1 MAQNAKVGKRFT
13 KSGNKMYPTLVDKTV
28 SQTRQDIAKWKAAL
42 NNAKN
47 VDNPKRFDLYNLYD
61 VILDDTTLSS
71 QIQNRKLDT
80 LGATFNLKKKGGDID
95 TELTQSIQNTEWMN
109 NIIEAILDTRY
120 HGHSLIELDFKPDVD
135 GNDVLFSELIPRQNV
150 IPKQGLF
157 FPDYT
162 EDKFLKYREQPEY
175 GTWLLEFGQNTDIG
189 LLNKAVPHVLF
200 KKFGQSCWSELC
212 EIYGI
217 PPRVY
222 KTDTQDPQAVARGKQ
237 MMTDMGSA
245 AWFIIDSTEEFEW
258 AKGVTTNGDVYQN
271 LLNFCDMQNS
281 ILISGAVLGQDT
293 KNGSYGKEEAG
304 QKLLDKLVLA
314 DMALVEM
321 YMNSRVIPALVKI
334 GIVPQDYIF
343 EWEID
348 EDLDALW
355 KKTVDSSNMGF
366 EIDPDWLK
374 SKFKVEIIGKKKEPE
389 QQNKLNFNFGGDFF
403 D

>member
-80 LGATFNLKKKGGDID
+80 LGATFNLKNKGGDID
-95 TELTQSIQNTEWMN
+95 TELTASIQNTEWMN

-150 IPKQGLF
+150 IPKQGYF
-157 FPDYT
+157 YPDYT

-175 GTWLLEFGQNTDIG
+175 GTWLLEFGNNTDIG

-200 KKFGQSCWSELC
+200 KRFGQSCWSELC

-222 KTDTQDPQAVARGKQ
+222 KTDTQDPQAVARGKR
-237 MMTDMGSA
+237 MMQDMGSA

-304 QKLLDKLVLA
+304 QKLLNKLVLA

-334 GIVPQDYIF
+334 GIVPTDYIF

-348 EDLDALW
+348 EDLEALW

-366 EIDPDWLK
+366 EIDADWLK
-374 SKFKVEIIGKKKEPE
+374 RTFKVEIIGKKKEPE
-389 QQNKLNFNFGGDFF
+389 QQNKLNFNFGKDFF

>member
-28 SQTRQDIAKWKAAL
+28 SQTRQDIAKWKAAV

-61 VILDDTTLSS
+61 VILDDATLSS

-80 LGATFNLKKKGGDID
+80 LGATFNFKKKGSDID
-95 TELTQSIQNTEWMN
+95 TELTQSVQNTEWMN

-120 HGHSLIELDFKPDVD
+120 HGHSLIEFDFKQDID

-162 EDKFLKYREQPEY
+162 EDKFLKYREQAEY
-175 GTWLLEFGQNTDIG
+175 GTWLLEFGNPNDIG

-355 KKTVDSSNMGF
+355 KKTVESSNMGF

>member
-1 MAQNAKVGKRFT
+1 MGQNAKVGKRFT

-80 LGATFNLKKKGGDID
+80 LGATFNFKKKGGDID

-120 HGHSLIELDFKPDVD
+120 HGHSLIEFDFKQDID

-162 EDKFLKYREQPEY
+162 EDKFLKYREQAEY
-175 GTWLLEFGQNTDIG
+175 GTWLLEFGNPNDIG

-304 QKLLDKLVLA
+304 QKLLNKLVLA

-355 KKTVDSSNMGF
+355 KKTVESSNMGF

-374 SKFKVEIIGKKKEPE
+374 SKFKV
-389 QQNKLNFNFGGDFF
+389 
-403 D
+403 

>member
-28 SQTRQDIAKWKAAL
+28 SQTRQDIAKWKAAV

-61 VILDDTTLSS
+61 VILDDATLSS

-80 LGATFNLKKKGGDID
+80 LGATFNFKKKGSDID
-95 TELTQSIQNTEWMN
+95 TELTQSVQNTEWMN
-109 NIIEAILDTRY
+109 NIIESILYTSY
-120 HGHSLIELDFKPDVD
+120 YGHSLIEFDFKQDID

-162 EDKFLKYREQPEY
+162 EDKFLKYREQAEY
-175 GTWLLEFGQNTDIG
+175 GTWLLEFGNPNDIG

-355 KKTVDSSNMGF
+355 KKTVESSNMGF

>member
-28 SQTRQDIAKWKAAL
+28 SQTRQDIAKWKAAV

-61 VILDDTTLSS
+61 VILDDATLSS

-80 LGATFNLKKKGGDID
+80 LGATFNFKKKGGDID

-120 HGHSLIELDFKPDVD
+120 HGHSLIEFDFKQDID

-162 EDKFLKYREQPEY
+162 EDKFLKYREQAEY
-175 GTWLLEFGQNTDIG
+175 GTWLLEFGNPNDIG

-304 QKLLDKLVLA
+304 QKLLNKLVLA

-355 KKTVDSSNMGF
+355 KKTVESSNMGF

>member
-28 SQTRQDIAKWKAAL
+28 SQTRQDIAKWKAAV

-61 VILDDTTLSS
+61 VILDDATLSS

-80 LGATFNLKKKGGDID
+80 LGATFNFKKKGGDID

-120 HGHSLIELDFKPDVD
+120 HGHSLIEFDFKQDID

-162 EDKFLKYREQPEY
+162 EDKFLKYREQAEY
-175 GTWLLEFGQNTDIG
+175 GTWLLEFGNPNDIG

-355 KKTVDSSNMGF
+355 KKTVESSNMGF

-389 QQNKLNFNFGGDFF
+389 QQNKLNFNFGESFF

>member
-80 LGATFNLKKKGGDID
+80 LGATFNFKKKGGDID
-95 TELTQSIQNTEWMN
+95 TELTASIQNTEWMN

-150 IPKQGLF
+150 IPKQGYF

-175 GTWLLEFGQNTDIG
+175 GTWLLEFGNNTDIG

-200 KKFGQSCWSELC
+200 KRFGQSCWSELC

-222 KTDTQDPQAVARGKQ
+222 KTDTQDPQAVARGKR
-237 MMTDMGSA
+237 MMQDMGSA

-304 QKLLDKLVLA
+304 QKLLNKLVLA

-334 GIVPQDYIF
+334 GIVPTDYIF

-348 EDLDALW
+348 EDLEALW

-366 EIDPDWLK
+366 EIDADWLK
-374 SKFKVEIIGKKKEPE
+374 RTFKVEIIGKKKEPE
-389 QQNKLNFNFGGDFF
+389 QQNKLNFNFGKDFF

>member
-1 MAQNAKVGKRFT
+1 MATNSKVKRT
-13 KSGNKMYPTLVDKTV
+13 YAKSGNKIYPSLVDKTV
-28 SQTRQDIAKWKAAL
+28 SATRQDIAKWKAAL

-61 VILDDTTLSS
+61 NILDDATLSS
-71 QIQNRKLDT
+71 QIGNRKLDT
-80 LGATFNLKKKGGDID
+80 LGATFNFKKKGGDID
-95 TELTQSIQNTEWMN
+95 SELTQSIQNTEWMN

-120 HGHSLIELDFKPDVD
+120 HGHSLIELDFKQDID
-135 GNDVLFSELIPRQNV
+135 GNDVLSTELIPRQNV
-150 IPKQGLF
+150 IPKQGYF
-157 FPDYT
+157 YPDYT
-162 EDKFLKYREQPEY
+162 EDKYIKYREAAEY
-175 GTWLLEFGQNTDIG
+175 GTWLLEFGNPNDLG

-200 KKFGQSCWSELC
+200 KRFGQSCWSELC

-237 MMTDMGSA
+237 MMQDMGSA

-258 AKGVTTNGDVYQN
+258 AKGVSTNGDVYQN

-321 YMNSRVIPALVKI
+321 YMNSRVVPALVKI
-334 GIVPQDYIF
+334 GIVPTDYIF

-348 EDLDALW
+348 EDLESLW
-355 KKTVDSSNMGF
+355 KKVVDSSTMGF
-366 EIDPDWLK
+366 EIDADWIK
-374 SKFKVEIIGKKKEPE
+374 TKFKIEITGKKKEPE
-389 QQNKLNFNFGGDFF
+389 QQNKLNFNFGEGFF

>member
-1 MAQNAKVGKRFT
+1 MATNSKVKRT
-13 KSGNKMYPTLVDKTV
+13 YAKSGNKIYPSLVDKTV
-28 SQTRQDIAKWKAAL
+28 SATRQDIAKWKAAL

-61 VILDDTTLSS
+61 NILDDTTLSS
-71 QIQNRKLDT
+71 QIGNRKLDT
-80 LGATFNLKKKGGDID
+80 LGATFNFKKKGGDID
-95 TELTQSIQNTEWMN
+95 TELTQDIQNTEWMN

-120 HGHSLIELDFKPDVD
+120 HGHSLIELDFKQDID
-135 GNDVLFSELIPRQNV
+135 GNDVLSTELIPRQNV
-150 IPKQGLF
+150 IPKQGYF
-157 FPDYT
+157 YPDYT
-162 EDKFLKYREQPEY
+162 EDKYIKYREAAEY
-175 GTWLLEFGQNTDIG
+175 GTWLLEFGNPNDLG

-200 KKFGQSCWSELC
+200 KRFGQSCWSELC

-222 KTDTQDPQAVARGKQ
+222 KTDTQDRQAVARGKR
-237 MMTDMGSA
+237 MMQDMGSS
-245 AWFIIDSTEEFEW
+245 AWFIIDSTEDFEW
-258 AKGVTTNGDVYQN
+258 AKGVSTNGDVYQN

-304 QKLLDKLVLA
+304 QKLLNKLVLA

-334 GIVPQDYIF
+334 GIVPTDYIF

-355 KKTVDSSNMGF
+355 KKTVESSNMGF
-366 EIDPDWLK
+366 EIDADWLK
-374 SKFKVEIIGKKKEPE
+374 SKFKVEIIGKKKELD
-389 QQNKLNFNFGGDFF
+389 QQNKFNFNFGEGFF

>member
-1 MAQNAKVGKRFT
+1 MGQNAKVGKRFT

-80 LGATFNLKKKGGDID
+80 LGATFNFKKKGGDID

-120 HGHSLIELDFKPDVD
+120 HGHSLIEFDFKQDID

-162 EDKFLKYREQPEY
+162 EDKFLKYREQAEY
-175 GTWLLEFGQNTDIG
+175 GTWLLEFGNPNDIG

-304 QKLLDKLVLA
+304 QKLLNKLVLA

-355 KKTVDSSNMGF
+355 KKTVESSNMGF